1 MTMTGWSTACEL
13 TDGPCC
19 CRVYVPQEALEHF
32 DPDKTGS
39 LTSASLESGLKALK
53 LSENLSG
60 EEVAQLFGR

>member
-1 MTMTGWSTACEL
+1 ML
-13 TDGPCC
+13 LPCLC
-19 CRVYVPQEALEHF
+19 APDVPQEALEHF